1 MTFMLDCSHYQG
13 QINFAQVKADGCIG
27 VVIKTTDGSSG
38 VDANWQTNH
47 AGARAAGLPCSPY
60 HFSEDGNPA
69 TEAAHFASV
78 WSAGWDFRPWLDE
91 ELATSSSAYISDF
104 RSTWRSITSYSLFG
118 VYSSEGFLAGKLA
131 PSGWID
137 AETGI
142 WAARYASSLGWSHPQ
157 LLAWQYSSAA
167 TIPGVLGHVDES
179 EFMNGWT
186 PAADH
191 QGANVVTGPVEL
203 DPNQM
208 LIGYNWNGSQKAES
222 LANLLGLAEANYQ
235 NISGQGGWLTDQ
247 LNSIVASLSA
257 LSGALSTDDA
267 AILGAVAGVDSD
279 VKNGVAQLVTA
290 ISGVSAGQVNVQA
303 LAEAIVPLLA
313 PVLAPDDATALLAA
327 MKTLLDGQASAS
339 VAPVTKPTS

>member
-13 QINFAQVKADGCIG
+13 SINWSQVKAAGCVG

-47 AGARAAGLPCSPY
+47 AGARAAGIPASPY

-91 ELATSSSAYISDF
+91 ELSTSSSGFISAF
-104 RSTWRSITSYSLFG
+104 RSTFRSITGHQPFG
-118 VYSSEGFLAGKLA
+118 VYSSESFLAGKLN

-137 AETGI
+137 SETGI
-142 WAARYASSLGWSHPQ
+142 WAARYASALGWSHPQ
-157 LLAWQYSSAA
+157 LLIWQYSSAA
-167 TIPGVLGHVDES
+167 IIPGVLGHVDES

-186 PAADH
+186 PAAD
-191 QGANVVTGPVEL
+191 QTLGAAVTGPVQL

-208 LIGYNWNGSQKAES
+208 LIGYNWNGSSKAES
-222 LANLLGLAEANYQ
+222 LGNLLGLSEANYQ
-235 NISGQGGWLTDQ
+235 NISGQGGWLTNQ
-247 LNSIVASLSA
+247 INAILASLSA
-257 LSGALSTDDA
+257 LAGSLSTDDA

-279 VKNGVAQLVTA
+279 TKAGIAQLATA
-290 ISGVSAGQVNVQA
+290 IGGIQAGSVNVPA
-303 LAEAIVPLLA
+303 LAAALVPLLA
-313 PVLAPDDATALLAA
+313 PADGQALLAELKA
-327 MKTLLDGQASAS
+327 LLDAQAPAT
-339 VAPVTKPTS
+339 VADVTKPES